1 MNTEGA
7 TPGPEW
13 VRIGRVGKAH
23 GYDGGFY
30 AETPSFPS
38 ELNVGATVLVAS
50 IERKVT
56 QLGGTPKRPLVHI
69 SDCAT
74 REAAAEL
81 AYKPIW
87 LPRNALSEQVEG
99 EWFGSD
105 LEGMTVTDGENVL
118 GTVRRIVNAPSV
130 DFLEVDT
137 GADEDILVPV
147 IGDAVISVDLKSR
160 TVTVDRRFLGL
171 D

>member
-7 TPGPEW
+7 RPGPEW

-30 AETPSFPS
+30 GETPSFPG
-38 ELNVGATVLVAS
+38 ELSVGATVLVAGS
-50 IERKVT
+50 ERKVT
-56 QLGGTPKRPLVHI
+56 QLGGTPKRPLLHI

-74 REAAAEL
+74 REAAAAL
-81 AYKPIW
+81 ADSPIW
-87 LPRNALSEQVEG
+87 LERSALTNVAEG

-105 LEGMTVTDGENVL
+105 LEGMAVTDGQNAL
-118 GTVRRIVNAPSV
+118 GTVRRVVNAPSV

-137 GADEDILVPV
+137 GADDDILVPV
-147 IGDAVISVDLKSR
+147 IGDAVLSVDLESR
-160 TVTVDRRFLGL
+160 TVTVNRSFLGL